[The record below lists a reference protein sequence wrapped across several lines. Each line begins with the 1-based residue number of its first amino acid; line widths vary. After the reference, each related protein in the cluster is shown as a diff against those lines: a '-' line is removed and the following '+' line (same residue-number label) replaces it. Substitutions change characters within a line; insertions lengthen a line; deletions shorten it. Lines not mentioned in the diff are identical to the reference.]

1 MKYGT
6 VIRLLTVACLA
17 IVQLTGC
24 SSDVEEMEEAAPG
37 IPIRIVAEMNRGGG
51 TSRTVGVPA
60 RLSGEWKENYIGA
73 EEYEKTV
80 KHVLL
85 FAFKNMESSPEKVIF
100 YYSQGT
106 TNPLAGITGIEHF
119 EMREMGRVNAGESN
133 IALDLELMGGDYN
146 FVLLVNCESGLE
158 KIRNGH
164 TIPDPKQLMEKTEIF
179 TSDDLKGENRKY
191 LPMVGQCNFR
201 VPDNMD
207 GDNRITL
214 SPSILLERTHARVE
228 FIFTTVD
235 DGGNYLSPLLPLSKV
250 TKLTL
255 NNEAS
260 GYSVLPSSGEYT
272 ATGSGN
278 PDMRGVDYAG
288 TPLLLPE
295 RASFHDG
302 ANEGAGESAFVTKC
316 KERLLPYMGKTPS
329 YIYVAP
335 GVYGKGKEGAL
346 ALVLSVD
353 YRMGTPDKPYRIELY
368 NPDLSENDKGYY
380 NIRRNTVYR
389 VFATLKGP
397 GNMEY
402 DIVVD
407 EWEDTE
413 VAIPW

>member
-85 FAFKNMESSPEKVIF
+85 FAYRNTGNSPEKVLF
-100 YYSQGT
+100 YYPQGT
-106 TNPLAGITGIEHF
+106 VNPLAGITGIDHF
-119 EMREMGRVNAGESN
+119 EMKEISGINVGDSN
-133 IALDLELMGGDYN
+133 IALDLELMGGNYN
-146 FVLLVNCESGLE
+146 FVLLVNCESGLK
-158 KIRNGH
+158 KIREEH
-164 TIPDPKQLMEKTEIF
+164 MIPDPKQLMEKTEIF

-235 DGGNYLSPLLPLSKV
+235 DGGNYLSPLLLLSKV
-250 TKLTL
+250 TKLSL
-255 NNEAS
+255 NNEVS
-260 GYSVLPSSGEYT
+260 GYSVLPSAGEYT
-272 ATGSGN
+272 ATGGGN
-278 PDMRGVDYAG
+278 PDIRGVDYVG
-288 TPLLLPE
+288 DPLLLPE
-295 RASFHDG
+295 RASFHEG

-316 KERLLPYMGKTPS
+316 KERLLPYTGMTTN

-335 GVYGKGKEGAL
+335 GVYGEGKEGAM

-353 YRMGTPDKPYRIELY
+353 YRMGTPDKVYRIELY
-368 NPDLSENDKGYY
+368 NPDLDQSDKDYY
-380 NIRRNTVYR
+380 NIRRNTIYR

>member
-6 VIRLLTVACLA
+6 VTRLLAAAYVV

-24 SSDVEEMEEAAPG
+24 SPDAEELEKFPQA
-37 IPIRIVAEMNRGGG
+37 IPIRIVAEMNKGGG
-51 TSRTVGVPA
+51 TSRAAGGSS
-60 RLSGEWKENYIGA
+60 RSSGEWKESYIGA

-85 FAFKNMESSPEKVIF
+85 FAYKNVGNSPEKVFF
-100 YYSQGT
+100 YYPQGMA
-106 TNPLAGITGIEHF
+106 NPLADVTGIDRF
-119 EMREMGRVNAGESN
+119 EMREMARVDANESD

-146 FVLLVNCESGLE
+146 FILLVNCESGLE

-164 TIPDPKQLMEKTEIF
+164 TIPDPKQLMEKTGIF

-191 LPMVGQCNFR
+191 LPMTGQCNFH
-201 VPDNMD
+201 VPDNML
-207 GDNRITL
+207 GNNRITL
-214 SPSILLERTHARVE
+214 SPCILLERIHARIE
-228 FIFTTVD
+228 FILTTVD
-235 DGGNYLSPLLPLSKV
+235 DGNNYLSPLLPLSKV

-278 PDMRGVDYAG
+278 PNIRGADYVG
-288 TPLLLPE
+288 EPLLLPE
-295 RASFHDG
+295 RASFHEG
-302 ANEGAGESAFVTKC
+302 ANEGTGESAFVAKC
-316 KERLLPYMGKTPS
+316 KERLLPYTGKTPN

-335 GVYGKGKEGAL
+335 GVYGTEKKRAL
-346 ALVLSVD
+346 TLVLSVD
-353 YRMGTPDKPYRIELY
+353 YRTGDPDETYKIELY
-368 NPDLSENDKGYY
+368 NPDLSENDKAYY
-380 NIRRNTVYR
+380 NIRRNTIYR
-389 VFATLKGP
+389 VFSTLKGTK
-397 GNMEY
+397 NMEY

-413 VAIPW
+413 VVIPW

>member
-1 MKYGT
+1 MKE
-6 VIRLLTVACLA
+6 I
-17 IVQLTGC
+17 
-24 SSDVEEMEEAAPG
+24 SG
-37 IPIRIVAEMNRGGG
+37 IN
-51 TSRTVGVPA
+51 VGD
-60 RLSGEWKENYIGA
+60 
-73 EEYEKTV
+73 
-80 KHVLL
+80 
-85 FAFKNMESSPEKVIF
+85 
-100 YYSQGT
+100 
-106 TNPLAGITGIEHF
+106 
-119 EMREMGRVNAGESN
+119 SN
-133 IALDLELMGGDYN
+133 IALDLELMGGNYN
-146 FVLLVNCESGLE
+146 FVLLVNCESGLK
-158 KIRNGH
+158 KIREEH
-164 TIPDPKQLMEKTEIF
+164 MIPDPKQLMEKTEIF

-250 TKLTL
+250 TKLSL
-255 NNEAS
+255 NNEVS
-260 GYSVLPSSGEYT
+260 GYSVLPSAGEYT
-272 ATGSGN
+272 ATGGGN

-295 RASFHDG
+295 RASFHNG

-353 YRMGTPDKPYRIELY
+353 YRMGTPDKPYRIEFY

>member
-1 MKYGT
+1 MKYGI
-6 VIRLLTVACLA
+6 VIKLLMVAGVS

-24 SSDVEEMEEAAPG
+24 SSDTEELEKSVSG
-37 IPIRIVAEMNRGGG
+37 IPIRIVAEMNGG
-51 TSRTVGVPA
+51 TGISRVTKASV
-60 RLSGEWKENYIGA
+60 RSSGEWKENYIGT

-106 TNPLAGITGIEHF
+106 PNPLAGITDIEHF
-119 EMREMGRVNAGESN
+119 EMREMGRVNAGKSD
-133 IALDLELMGGDYN
+133 IVLDLELMGGDYN

-191 LPMVGQCNFR
+191 LPMTGQCNFH
-201 VPDNMD
+201 VPDNVVSN
-207 GDNRITL
+207 NRITL
-214 SPSILLERTHARVE
+214 SPCILLERMHARIE
-228 FIFTTVD
+228 FILTTVD
-235 DGGNYLSPLLPLSKV
+235 DRGNYLSPLLPLSKV

-278 PDMRGVDYAG
+278 PNIRGADYVG
-288 TPLLLPE
+288 EPLLLPE
-295 RASFHDG
+295 RASFHEG
-302 ANEGAGESAFVTKC
+302 ANEGTGESAFVAKC
-316 KERLLPYMGKTPS
+316 KERLLPYTGKTPN

-335 GVYGKGKEGAL
+335 GVYGTEKKRAL
-346 ALVLSVD
+346 TLVLSVD
-353 YRMGTPDKPYRIELY
+353 YRTGDPDETYKIELY
-368 NPDLSENDKGYY
+368 NPDLSENDKAYY
-380 NIRRNTVYR
+380 NICLLYTSPSPR
-389 VFATLKGP
+389 
-397 GNMEY
+397 
-402 DIVVD
+402 DCS
-407 EWEDTE
+407 
-413 VAIPW
+413 

>member
-1 MKYGT
+1 MKYGI
-6 VIRLLTVACLA
+6 VIKLLMVACVS

-24 SSDVEEMEEAAPG
+24 SSDTEELEKSVSG
-37 IPIRIVAEMNRGGG
+37 IPIRIVAEMNGG
-51 TSRTVGVPA
+51 TGISQMTKASVRS
-60 RLSGEWKENYIGA
+60 SGEWKENYIGA

-85 FAFKNMESSPEKVIF
+85 FAFKNMESSPEKVLF
-100 YYSQGT
+100 YYPQGT
-106 TNPLAGITGIEHF
+106 VNPLAGITGIDHF
-119 EMREMGRVNAGESN
+119 EMKEISGINVGDSN
-133 IALDLELMGGDYN
+133 IALDLELMGGNYN
-146 FVLLVNCESGLE
+146 FVLLVNCESGLK
-158 KIRNGH
+158 KIREEH
-164 TIPDPKQLMEKTEIF
+164 MIPDPKQLMEKTEIF

-250 TKLTL
+250 TKLSL
-255 NNEAS
+255 NNEVS
-260 GYSVLPSSGEYT
+260 GYSVLPSAGEYT
-272 ATGSGN
+272 ATGGGN
-278 PDMRGVDYAG
+278 PDIRGVDYVG
-288 TPLLLPE
+288 DPLLLPE
-295 RASFHDG
+295 RASFHEG

-316 KERLLPYMGKTPS
+316 KERLLPYIGKTPN

-353 YRMGTPDKPYRIELY
+353 YRMGPPDKPYRIELY

>member
-6 VIRLLTVACLA
+6 VTRLLAAAYVV

-24 SSDVEEMEEAAPG
+24 SPDTEELEKFPQA
-37 IPIRIVAEMNRGGG
+37 IPIRIVAEMNKGGG
-51 TSRTVGVPA
+51 TSRAAGGSS
-60 RLSGEWKENYIGA
+60 RSSGEWKESYIGA

-85 FAFKNMESSPEKVIF
+85 FAYKNVGNSPEKVFF
-100 YYSQGT
+100 YYPQGMA
-106 TNPLAGITGIEHF
+106 NPLADVTGIDRF
-119 EMREMGRVNAGESN
+119 EMREMARVDANESD

-146 FVLLVNCESGLE
+146 FILLVNCESGLE

-164 TIPDPKQLMEKTEIF
+164 TIPDPKQLMEKTGIF

-191 LPMVGQCNFR
+191 LPMTGQCNFH
-201 VPDNMD
+201 VPDNML
-207 GDNRITL
+207 GNNRITL
-214 SPSILLERTHARVE
+214 SPCILLERIHARIE
-228 FIFTTVD
+228 FILTTVD
-235 DGGNYLSPLLPLSKV
+235 DGNNYLSPLLPLSKV

-278 PDMRGVDYAG
+278 PNIRGADYVG
-288 TPLLLPE
+288 EPLLLPE
-295 RASFHDG
+295 RASFHEG
-302 ANEGAGESAFVTKC
+302 ANEGTGESAFVAKC
-316 KERLLPYMGKTPS
+316 KERLLPYTGKTPN

-335 GVYGKGKEGAL
+335 GVYGTEKKRAL
-346 ALVLSVD
+346 TLVLSVD
-353 YRMGTPDKPYRIELY
+353 YRTGDPDETYKIELY
-368 NPDLSENDKGYY
+368 NPDLSENDKAYY
-380 NIRRNTVYR
+380 NIRRNTIYR
-389 VFATLKGP
+389 VFSTLKGTK
-397 GNMEY
+397 NMEY

>member
-6 VIRLLTVACLA
+6 VTRLLAAAYVV

-24 SSDVEEMEEAAPG
+24 SPDTEELEKFPQA
-37 IPIRIVAEMNRGGG
+37 IPIRIVAEMNKGGG
-51 TSRTVGVPA
+51 TSRAAGGSS
-60 RLSGEWKENYIGA
+60 RSSGEWKESYIGA

-85 FAFKNMESSPEKVIF
+85 FAYKNVGNSPEKVIF
-100 YYSQGT
+100 YYPQGMA
-106 TNPLAGITGIEHF
+106 NPLADVTGIDRF
-119 EMREMGRVNAGESN
+119 EMREMARVDVDESD

-164 TIPDPKQLMEKTEIF
+164 TIPDPKQLMEKTGIF

-191 LPMVGQCNFR
+191 LPMTGQCNFH
-201 VPDNMD
+201 VPDNML
-207 GDNRITL
+207 GNNRITL
-214 SPSILLERTHARVE
+214 SPCILLERIHARIE
-228 FIFTTVD
+228 FILTTVD
-235 DGGNYLSPLLPLSKV
+235 DGNNYLSPLLPLSKV

-278 PDMRGVDYAG
+278 PNIRGADYVG
-288 TPLLLPE
+288 EPLLLPE
-295 RASFHDG
+295 RASFHEG
-302 ANEGAGESAFVTKC
+302 ANEGTGESAFVAKC
-316 KERLLPYMGKTPS
+316 KERLLPYTGKTPN

-335 GVYGKGKEGAL
+335 GVYGTEKKRAL
-346 ALVLSVD
+346 TLVLSVD
-353 YRMGTPDKPYRIELY
+353 YRTEDPDETYKIELY
-368 NPDLSENDKGYY
+368 NPDLSENDKAYY
-380 NIRRNTVYR
+380 NIRRNTIYR
-389 VFATLKGP
+389 VFSTLKGTK
-397 GNMEY
+397 NMEY

-413 VAIPW
+413 VVIPW

>member
-1 MKYGT
+1 MKYGI
-6 VIRLLTVACLA
+6 VIKLLMVACVS

-24 SSDVEEMEEAAPG
+24 SSDTEELEKSVSG
-37 IPIRIVAEMNRGGG
+37 IPIRIVAEMNGG
-51 TSRTVGVPA
+51 TGISQMTKASVRS
-60 RLSGEWKENYIGA
+60 SGEWKENYIGA

-106 TNPLAGITGIEHF
+106 TNPLAGITGIDHF
-119 EMREMGRVNAGESN
+119 EMKEISGINVGDSN
-133 IALDLELMGGDYN
+133 IALDLELMGGNYN
-146 FVLLVNCESGLE
+146 FVLLVNCESGLK
-158 KIRNGH
+158 KIREEH
-164 TIPDPKQLMEKTEIF
+164 MIPDPKQLMEKTEIF

-214 SPSILLERTHARVE
+214 SPCILLERMHARIE
-228 FIFTTVD
+228 FILTTVD
-235 DGGNYLSPLLPLSKV
+235 DRGNYLSPLLPLSKV

>member
-37 IPIRIVAEMNRGGG
+37 IPIRIVAEMNKG
-51 TSRTVGVPA
+51 TSSSRMTKAPV
-60 RLSGEWKENYIGA
+60 RSEGEWKENYIGA
-73 EEYEKTV
+73 EVYEKTV
-80 KHVLL
+80 RHVLL
-85 FAFKNMESSPEKVIF
+85 FAYKNIGTSPEKVIF
-100 YYSQGT
+100 YYPQGT
-106 TNPLAGITGIEHF
+106 ANPLAGITGIDHF

-191 LPMVGQCNFR
+191 LPMTGQCNFH
-201 VPDNMD
+201 VPDNVVSN
-207 GDNRITL
+207 NRITL
-214 SPSILLERTHARVE
+214 SPCILLERMHARIE
-228 FIFTTVD
+228 FILTTVD
-235 DGGNYLSPLLPLSKV
+235 DGGNYLSPLLPLSRV
-250 TKLTL
+250 TKLSL
-255 NNEAS
+255 NNETS
-260 GYSVLPSSGEYT
+260 GYSVLPSAGEYT
-272 ATGSGN
+272 ATGGGN
-278 PDMRGVDYAG
+278 PDIRGVDYTG
-288 TPLLLPE
+288 DPLLLPE
-295 RASFHDG
+295 RPSFHEG
-302 ANEGAGESAFVTKC
+302 ANEGSGESAFVAKC
-316 KERLLPYMGKTPS
+316 KGRLLPYTGETPR

-335 GVYGKGKEGAL
+335 GVYGKEEAL
-346 ALVLSVD
+346 ALVLSID
-353 YRMGTPDKPYRIELY
+353 YRTGDPDETYKIELH
-368 NPDLSENDKGYY
+368 NPDLGQDDKAYY
-380 NIRRNTVYR
+380 NIRRNTIYR
-389 VFATLKGP
+389 VFSTLKGTK
-397 GNMEY
+397 NMEY

>member
-6 VIRLLTVACLA
+6 VTRLLAAAYVV

-24 SSDVEEMEEAAPG
+24 SPDTEELEKFPQA
-37 IPIRIVAEMNRGGG
+37 IPIRIVAEMNKGGG
-51 TSRTVGVPA
+51 TSRAAGGSS
-60 RLSGEWKENYIGA
+60 RSSGEWKESYIGA

-85 FAFKNMESSPEKVIF
+85 FAYKNVGNSPEKVIF
-100 YYSQGT
+100 YYPQGMA
-106 TNPLAGITGIEHF
+106 NPLADVTGIDRF
-119 EMREMGRVNAGESN
+119 EMREMARVDVDESD

-191 LPMVGQCNFR
+191 LPMTGQCNFH
-201 VPDNMD
+201 VPDNVVSN
-207 GDNRITL
+207 NRITL
-214 SPSILLERTHARVE
+214 SPCILLERMHARIE
-228 FIFTTVD
+228 FILTTVD
-235 DGGNYLSPLLPLSKV
+235 DRGNYLSPLLPLSKV

-302 ANEGAGESAFVTKC
+302 ANEGSGESAFVTKC